1 MGDDYDERQRFFDRR
16 TDKTIFSKRFGGGKL
31 RIVSHII
38 EGQPGLRFATVK
50 DEIVLRQTPAGRY
63 EIKATFVEDDRS
75 ILTLTIQK
83 YSSKSGPHERQHF
96 SFVGSEIDTFIS
108 FVAGVKA
115 VPMDGAAKFH
125 LSDEVL
131 RDIVLDQGQARRI
144 FAKNP
149 ELFLRLA
156 QQEDVTRDL
165 VAVGYRRKQLQ
176 RFERLLHEPGYF
188 ISEQERLECGPE
200 AVWQK
205 FFEANTWI
213 FGYGLTYQFLSQLD
227 ERKLEQIVRGRD
239 LTAAGKRADAIMKT
253 RGIISSLCFVEVK
266 RHDTPLLTASTYRP
280 DVWSPSAE
288 LAGGVSQVQTTVHA
302 AIETLG
308 HKMIPTDDA
317 GDPTGE
323 VLFNVEPRSC
333 LVVGSLEQ
341 FQTDRGIN
349 VPKFRSFELYRRHTW
364 RPEII
369 TFDELLER
377 ARFIIEHAPEPP
389 PPEERTLVSRGS
401 RSRGSI

>member
-16 TDKTIFSKRFGGGKL
+16 TDKTIFSKRFGDGKL
-31 RIVSHII
+31 RIASHII

-50 DEIVLRQTPAGRY
+50 NAIVLRQTPAGRY

-75 ILTLTIQK
+75 ILTLIIQK

-165 VAVGYRRKQLQ
+165 VAVG
-176 RFERLLHEPGYF
+176 
-188 ISEQERLECGPE
+188 
-200 AVWQK
+200 
-205 FFEANTWI
+205 
-213 FGYGLTYQFLSQLD
+213 
-227 ERKLEQIVRGRD
+227 
-239 LTAAGKRADAIMKT
+239 
-253 RGIISSLCFVEVK
+253 
-266 RHDTPLLTASTYRP
+266 
-280 DVWSPSAE
+280 
-288 LAGGVSQVQTTVHA
+288 
-302 AIETLG
+302 
-308 HKMIPTDDA
+308 
-317 GDPTGE
+317 
-323 VLFNVEPRSC
+323 
-333 LVVGSLEQ
+333 
-341 FQTDRGIN
+341 
-349 VPKFRSFELYRRHTW
+349 
-364 RPEII
+364 
-369 TFDELLER
+369 
-377 ARFIIEHAPEPP
+377 
-389 PPEERTLVSRGS
+389 
-401 RSRGSI
+401 